1 MQSDLEMVD
10 LEMVK
15 SRSWSQE
22 KGSVKQ
28 ISSRYQVCTDKFDQ
42 EETKMH
48 KLTTML
54 TDRRTNRQMDS
65 ERSQIRVLCIC
76 ICTCSS
82 FTNSLLSQYQHISMT
97 KINDKSEDK

>member
-1 MQSDLEMVD
+1 MQSDLEM
-10 LEMVK
+10 EK

-42 EETKMH
+42 EQTEMH

-54 TDRRTNRQMDS
+54 TDRQT
-65 ERSQIRVLCIC
+65 
-76 ICTCSS
+76 
-82 FTNSLLSQYQHISMT
+82 
-97 KINDKSEDK
+97 DK